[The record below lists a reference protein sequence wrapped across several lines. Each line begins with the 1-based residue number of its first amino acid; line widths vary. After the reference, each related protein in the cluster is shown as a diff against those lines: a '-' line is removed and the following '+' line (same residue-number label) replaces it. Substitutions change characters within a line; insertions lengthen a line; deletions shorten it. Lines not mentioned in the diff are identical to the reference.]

1 MKNYSQLTQGLR
13 YQIEILKKAGK
24 NQKAI
29 AGLVNVSPSTICR
42 ELQRNT
48 GKRGY
53 RPKQA
58 QRKAETR
65 RKRAV
70 KPLKMTWAVIDLIEA
85 KLGINWSP
93 EQVSGWLK
101 QTQGIAISHERIY
114 QHIWTD
120 KSDGGT
126 LYQHLR
132 YSGKK
137 RKQYGSKDKR
147 GQIRNR
153 VSIDDRPLIVSEK
166 TRLGDWHCGFPTRR
180 CTSSIP
186 GGREIDTVIGK
197 HHQGALVT
205 IVDWVSKFTLIK
217 KVTSKHAEVV
227 TEATITLLRPYL
239 DKTLT
244 ITADNGK
251 EFAGHEKIKAALAAE
266 VYFAHPYSSWE
277 RGLNEST
284 NGLIRQYFTKGSRFE
299 NITDKDV
306 DNVMEKLNHR
316 PQKTLNYR
324 TPHAVFFAD
333 NLLEAA

>member
-1 MKNYSQLTQGLR
+1 LKDYSQLTQGLR
-13 YQIEILKKAGK
+13 YQIGILKKAGK
-24 NQKAI
+24 NQKDI

-65 RKRAV
+65 RKLAV
-70 KPLKMTWAVIDLIEA
+70 KPLKMTLAIIDLIEA
-85 KLGINWSP
+85 KLSINWSP

-101 QTQGIAISHERIY
+101 QEQGIAISHERIY
-114 QHIWTD
+114 QHVWTD
-120 KSDGGT
+120 KLKGGV
-126 LYQHLR
+126 LYKHLR
-132 YSGKK
+132 HSGKK

-153 VSIDDRPLIVSEK
+153 VSIDDRPMIVSEK
-166 TRLGDWHCGFPTRR
+166 TRLGDW
-180 CTSSIP
+180 
-186 GGREIDTVIGK
+186 EIDTVIGK
-197 HHQGALVT
+197 NHQGALVT
-205 IVDWVSKFTLIK
+205 IVDRVSKLTLIK
-217 KVTSKHAEVV
+217 KVASKHADIV

-251 EFAGHEKIKAALAAE
+251 EFAGHEKIKAALDAD

-277 RGLNEST
+277 RGLNENT
-284 NGLIRQYFTKGSRFE
+284 NGLIRQYFTKGSSFG

-306 DNVMEKLNHR
+306 DEVMEKLNHR
-316 PQKTLNYR
+316 PRKTLNYK
-324 TPHAVFFAD
+324 TPHAVFFAET
-333 NLLEAA
+333 LLKAA

>member
-1 MKNYSQLTQGLR
+1 LKDYHQLTQGLR

-24 NQKAI
+24 NQKDI
-29 AGLVNVSPSTICR
+29 AELVNVSPSTICR

-53 RPKQA
+53 RPNQA
-58 QRKAETR
+58 HRKAETR

-70 KPLKMTWAVIDLIEA
+70 KPLKMTLAVIAFIEA
-85 KLGINWSP
+85 KLSINWSP
-93 EQVSGWLK
+93 EQISGWLK
-101 QTQGIAISHERIY
+101 VEQELFISHERIY

-120 KSDGGT
+120 KLKGGT

-132 YSGKK
+132 HSGKK

-153 VSIDDRPLIVSEK
+153 ISIDDRPLIVNEK
-166 TRLGDWHCGFPTRR
+166 TRLGDW
-180 CTSSIP
+180 
-186 GGREIDTVIGK
+186 EIDTVIGK
-197 HHQGALVT
+197 NHQGALVT
-205 IVDWVSKFTLIK
+205 IVDRVSKFTLIK
-217 KVTSKHAEVV
+217 KVASKHADVV
-227 TEATITLLRPYL
+227 TDATLTLLEPYL
-239 DKTLT
+239 EKTLT

-251 EFAGHEKIKAALAAE
+251 EFAGHEKIKAALAAD

-277 RGLNEST
+277 RGLNENT

-306 DNVMEKLNHR
+306 DEAMEKLNHR
-316 PQKTLNYR
+316 PRKTLNYK
-324 TPHAVFFAD
+324 TPHSVFFAD
-333 NLLEAA
+333 TLLKAA

>member
-1 MKNYSQLTQGLR
+1 MKGYNQLTQATR
-13 YQIEILKKAGK
+13 YQIEILLKAGK
-24 NQKAI
+24 NQKDI
-29 AGLVNVSPSTICR
+29 AGLVNVSSSTICR
-42 ELQRNT
+42 ELKRNR

-70 KPLKMTWAVIDLIEA
+70 KPLKMTLAVIALIDA
-85 KLGINWSP
+85 KLSIHWSP

-101 QTQGIAISHERIY
+101 AEKGLFISHERIY
-114 QHIWTD
+114 QHIWAD
-120 KSDGGT
+120 KLNGGS
-126 LYQHLR
+126 LHKHLR
-132 YSGKK
+132 HSGKK

-153 VSIDDRPLIVSEK
+153 ISIDDRPVIVSEK
-166 TRLGDWHCGFPTRR
+166 TRLGDW
-180 CTSSIP
+180 
-186 GGREIDTVIGK
+186 EIDTVIGK
-197 HHQGALVT
+197 NHRGALVT
-205 IVDWVSKFTLIK
+205 IVDRVSKLTLIK
-217 KVTSKHAEVV
+217 KVASKHAEVV

-251 EFAGHEKIKAALAAE
+251 EFAGHEKIKAALNAD
-266 VYFAHPYSSWE
+266 VYFAHPYRSWE
-277 RGLNEST
+277 RGLNENT
-284 NGLIRQYFTKGSRFE
+284 NGLIRQYFTKGSSFE

-306 DNVMEKLNHR
+306 DDVMEKLNHR
-316 PQKTLNYR
+316 PRKTLNYK

-333 NLLEAA
+333 TLPKAA